1 MIDHLNI
8 MKAYGIFLS
17 DEENPPS
24 ILLEYCPENLE
35 QAIKKKS
42 FKNSQIVCIIY
53 QIAEGMKYIHYWNII
68 HRDLKPSNILI
79 AKDGKIKFAD
89 FGIFKLFSNEE
100 QTMTIGIGTP
110 KFMAPEVLRDNDYNE
125 NYL

>member
-1 MIDHLNI
+1 MLDHLNTL
-8 MKAYGIFLS
+8 KAYVIFLS

-42 FKNSQIVCIIY
+42 FKNFQIVCIIY
-53 QIAEGMKYIHYWNII
+53 QIAEGTKYIHYRNII

-79 AKDGKIKFAD
+79 VKDGKIKFAD
-89 FGIFKLFSNEE
+89 FWISKLFSNEE
-100 QTMTIGIGTP
+100 QTMTIRLGTP